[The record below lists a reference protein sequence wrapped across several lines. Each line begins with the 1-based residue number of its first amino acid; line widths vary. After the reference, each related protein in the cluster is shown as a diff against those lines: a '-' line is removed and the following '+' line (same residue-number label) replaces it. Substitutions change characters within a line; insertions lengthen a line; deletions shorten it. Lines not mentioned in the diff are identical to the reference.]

1 MTKKIN
7 LLLASIAISF
17 AVFIYLGV
25 HHYSLK
31 TGLGGSSL
39 CSISSKVNCDAA
51 ASSNFSEILNVPVAV
66 LGGVFQLVLFCFV
79 LGYKLGWV
87 EASSYLRNTIRF
99 QLGFSAL
106 VSIVMG
112 VISIALVQVLC
123 PFCIATYVLSFT
135 SLFLGWSIVESTKD
149 KFVLTNYFGEYKSHL
164 ISLALVPF
172 LSWVVAGMTLKHY
185 GLDQIAKYVPEKIA
199 IWKASTEYS
208 FDPNVGIS
216 NKVENPKY
224 TLVEFADYK
233 CPHCKAAGKTIELF
247 LSTRNDVRFIFK
259 PFPLDGTC
267 NPNIQRKG
275 DNSRCVFAAYTLC
288 SEKLFQKGWEM
299 NHWLFENQ
307 EKFFEVS
314 DAKSILPQ
322 ISEKFGFDTKALET
336 CADSAETYD
345 AIVKSAQEG
354 VLANVEGTPT
364 IYMNGKKLP
373 WGQVLE
379 VLKAAAQ

>member
-7 LLLASIAISF
+7 LLLATIAISF
-17 AVFIYLGV
+17 AVFVYLSV

-51 ASSNFSEILNVPVAV
+51 ASSNFSEIFNVPVAV
-66 LGGVFQLVLFCFV
+66 LGATFQFVLFCFV
-79 LGYKLGWV
+79 LGYKLRWI
-87 EASSYLRNTIRF
+87 EASVYLRNTLRF
-99 QLGFSAL
+99 LFGFSAL
-106 VSIVMG
+106 VSIVMAL
-112 VISIALVQVLC
+112 ISVTLVKVVC
-123 PFCIATYVLSFT
+123 PFCIATYVFSFT
-135 SLFLGWSIVESTKD
+135 SLYLGWSIIESTKD
-149 KFVLTNYFGEYKSHL
+149 SFVITNYFGQYKSHL
-164 ISLALVPF
+164 ISLALIPF
-172 LSWVVAGMTLKHY
+172 LSWIVAGMTLKHY
-185 GLDQIAKYVPEKIA
+185 GLDQITKYVPEKIA
-199 IWKASTEYS
+199 IWKASKEYS
-208 FDPNVGIS
+208 FDPSIGLS
-216 NKVENPKY
+216 NKVENPKF

-247 LSTRNDVRFIFK
+247 LSTRNDVKFTFK

-307 EKFFEVS
+307 EKFFDVS

-322 ISEKFGFDTKALET
+322 IADKFGFDTKTLES
-336 CADSAETYD
+336 CADSAEIYD
-345 AIVKSAQEG
+345 SIVKSTQEG

-364 IYMNGKKLP
+364 VYLNGKKLP

-379 VLKAAAQ
+379 VLKAAIQ